1 MALTYVAIATTTVG
15 SGGAAN
21 ITFSSIPQTYTD
33 LLVLLS
39 ARSEGTDG
47 DSFFTINANSG
58 ANYSYRRLSLSD
70 NTVTTNSSS
79 GATGGYWAFIPPSTY
94 TSNTFGNVS
103 LYIPN
108 YTSSNN
114 KSFSV
119 DGVSETNSTNTVSRL
134 VAGLWAQTSA
144 ITSLEFTT
152 YGADLEQYSTAT
164 LYGIKNTV

>member
-1 MALTYVAIATTTVG
+1 MTATYDCIATTTLG
-15 SGGAAN
+15 SATRS
-21 ITFSSIPQTYTD
+21 ITFSSIPNTYTD

-47 DSFFTINANSG
+47 DSFFTINANTG
-58 ANYSYRRLSLSD
+58 ANYSYRRLSGDGS
-70 NTVTTNSSS
+70 TATSNSST
-79 GATGGYWAFIPPSTY
+79 GATGGYWAYIPPNSY

-119 DGVSETNSTNTVSRL
+119 DGVSENNSSGATCRL

-152 YGADLEQYSTAT
+152 YGADLNQYSTAT

>member
-1 MALTYVAIATTTVG
+1 MATAYEAIATVTVD

-21 ITFSSIPQTYTD
+21 ITFSSIPGTYTD

-39 ARSEGTDG
+39 ARSEGSDG
-47 DSFFTINANSG
+47 DSFFTINANTG
-58 ANYSYRRLSLSD
+58 ANYSYRRLTGDGSTATSD
-70 NTVTTNSSS
+70 S
-79 GATGGYWAFIPPSTY
+79 ATGSTAGYWAFIPRNSY

-119 DGVSETNSTNTVSRL
+119 DGVSENNSTSTISRL
-134 VAGLWAQTSA
+134 VAGLWSQTSA
-144 ITSLEFTT
+144 ITSLAFSTF
-152 YGADLEQYSTAT
+152 GADLEQYSTAT
-164 LYGIKNTV
+164 LYGIKNS